1 MPVLAIGHGNYGTL
15 FFPSATMRMHIV
27 IAPLEKA
34 TVMAYNSKAKLKVLY
49 LWKILQEETDAE
61 HGLSMTQILER
72 LDSYG
77 ISAERKSI
85 YDDIKTLRDF
95 DIDIKTYQ
103 RNPVEY
109 AIERRDFT
117 LEELMLMVDAVQSCR
132 AITERQARMLITNPG
147 TCRDY
152 TTAIGT
158 ELYPNAGIPLI
169 CIPTTAGTGS
179 EVTFTAVMHDVENQ
193 RKISTRDRDKL
204 VPDYAILDPAVTVT
218 LPPEMTGATGLDAMA
233 HAIEGFLKPEA
244 HCYCDPL
251 CIQAMK
257 MVYFNLKNAYEHPD
271 DLEARDNMLLAAN
284 IAMGGMADVGVQIGH
299 GIGQALGAYTHAPH
313 GVTCAW
319 ALPYVIEHLYDVE
332 AAKVRQIADA
342 FALDLPAD
350 ASPETVRDAIEQLSA
365 DVHLPMPRDLGCTM
379 EKDYDNFVKFVLRE
393 QRLIQMSA
401 KHVSDDDVRRYMTDL
416 MTRAH

>member
-1 MPVLAIGHGNYGTL
+1 MHSIEEAAALGRAEGADICVAIGGGSCMDT
-15 FFPSATMRMHIV
+15 
-27 IAPLEKA
+27 
-34 TVMAYNSKAKLKVLY
+34 AKV
-49 LWKILQEETDAE
+49 
-61 HGLSMTQILER
+61 
-72 LDSYG
+72 
-77 ISAERKSI
+77 
-85 YDDIKTLRDF
+85 
-95 DIDIKTYQ
+95 
-103 RNPVEY
+103 
-109 AIERRDFT
+109 
-117 LEELMLMVDAVQSCR
+117 
-132 AITERQARMLITNPG
+132 ARMLITNPG

-350 ASPETVRDAIEQLSA
+350 ASPETVRDAVVAAIEQLSA

-401 KHVSDDDVRRYMTDL
+401 KHVSDDDVRRYMADL